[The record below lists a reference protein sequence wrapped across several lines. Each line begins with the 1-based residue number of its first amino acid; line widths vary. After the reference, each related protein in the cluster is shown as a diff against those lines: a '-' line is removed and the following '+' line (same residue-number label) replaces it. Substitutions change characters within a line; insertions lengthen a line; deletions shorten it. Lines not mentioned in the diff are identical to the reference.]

1 MQNTS
6 CKLTVNNASW
16 FHKKLIDQMQNNPV
30 WETLSKIEN
39 RRCDNKVWLVHEGVL
54 SAGNTIKTLPDT
66 WNIETNNKGTKTGA
80 NTIKRKYLN
89 QI

>member
-16 FHKKLIDQMQNNPV
+16 FHKKLIDQMQNHPV

-39 RRCDNKVWLVHEGVL
+39 RRCDNKAWLVHEGV
-54 SAGNTIKTLPDT
+54 SKCGEHNKDT
-66 WNIETNNKGTKTGA
+66 SRHLEHRNK
-80 NTIKRKYLN
+80 
-89 QI
+89 Q